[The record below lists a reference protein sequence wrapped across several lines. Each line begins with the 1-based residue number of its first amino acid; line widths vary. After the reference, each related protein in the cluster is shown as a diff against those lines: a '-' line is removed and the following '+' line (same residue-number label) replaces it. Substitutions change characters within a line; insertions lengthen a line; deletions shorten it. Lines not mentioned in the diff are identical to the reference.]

1 MNVHRVLRAEF
12 VTSVAT
18 PENLPPPNHP
28 EIAFLG
34 RSNVGKSSLIN
45 VLVNRKRLAFPS
57 ATPGKTRLLN
67 YYLVHLRTSRGVT
80 ELYLVDT
87 PGYGY
92 ARAPKSERGRYDELA
107 TALLAGTRPS
117 TAGAVLIVD
126 ARHPG
131 LTNDLAAWEWLRAL
145 GVPAVVAATKTDKIS
160 RNRLRKTLDEH
171 RNSLVERL
179 IPFSVTTGMGREE
192 LWSALLEMVRCHGG
206 LD

>member
-1 MNVHRVLRAEF
+1 MLLAEY
-12 VTSVAT
+12 VTSVAV
-18 PENLPPPNHP
+18 PVDLPLPDRP
-28 EIAFLG
+28 EIALLG
-34 RSNVGKSSLIN
+34 RSNVGKSSLVN
-45 VLVNRKRLAFPS
+45 ALVNRKRLAYPS

-67 YYLVHLRTSRGVT
+67 YYLIQLRTSRGVT

-92 ARAPKSERGRYDELA
+92 ARAPKSDRARYDELA

-131 LTNDLAAWEWLRAL
+131 LANDLAAREWLKAL
-145 GVPAVVAATKTDKIS
+145 EVPTLVVATKTDKLS
-160 RNRLRKTLDEH
+160 RIRLQKALAGH
-171 RNSLVERL
+171 HKSLGEPP
-179 IPFSVTTGMGREE
+179 IPFSTVNGVGREE
-192 LWSALLEMVRCHGG
+192 LWTAILEMVKNQEG

>member
-1 MNVHRVLRAEF
+1 MLLAEY
-12 VTSVAT
+12 VTSVAA
-18 PENLPPPNHP
+18 PGDLPPPDRP
-28 EIAFLG
+28 EIALLG

-45 VLVNRKRLAFPS
+45 VLVNRKRLAYPS

-67 YYLVHLRTSRGVT
+67 YYLVQLRTSRGVT

-92 ARAPKSERGRYDELA
+92 ARVPKSLRGRYDELA

-131 LTNDLAAWEWLRAL
+131 LANDLAAREWLNTL
-145 GVPAVVAATKTDKIS
+145 GVPTLVVATKTDKLS
-160 RNRLRKTLDEH
+160 RNRLQKALAGHRK
-171 RNSLVERL
+171 SLGEPP
-179 IPFSVTTGMGREE
+179 IPFSAVTGIGREE
-192 LWSALLEMVRCHGG
+192 LWTAILGMVRHHEG